1 VSLPRHEE
9 PVLLVDN
16 ASDDG
21 TPGLVRARFPRVQ
34 VIELARNLGA
44 VARNVGVREATTPYV
59 AFADDDSWWAPGAL
73 HRAAALFDA
82 HPRLGLVAGAI
93 LVGED
98 EHLDPVCAQMAASPL
113 PIETDL
119 PGPPVL
125 GFVACGSVVRREAY
139 LAAHGFDD
147 VVEFAGE
154 ESRLAMDLAAQGWGL
169 AYVAGVVAHHH
180 PSADRE
186 HSASRRSRLARNQ
199 LLTAMM
205 RRPWPVVAR
214 TAWSLASAGAP
225 ERHGV
230 WQVASRTGR
239 ALGRRA
245 VLPPTVESRLR
256 LLD

>member
-1 VSLPRHEE
+1 MSLPRHEE
-9 PVLLVDN
+9 PVV
-16 ASDDG
+16 
-21 TPGLVRARFPRVQ
+21 
-34 VIELARNLGA
+34 
-44 VARNVGVREATTPYV
+44 
-59 AFADDDSWWAPGAL
+59 
-73 HRAAALFDA
+73 
-82 HPRLGLVAGAI
+82 LVAGAI

-113 PIETDL
+113 PIEPDL
-119 PGPPVL
+119 PGPPV
-125 GFVACGSVVRREAY
+125 
-139 LAAHGFDD
+139 
-147 VVEFAGE
+147 
-154 ESRLAMDLAAQGWGL
+154 AAQGWGL